1 SFSSAL
7 QTDGSNF
14 SVNRLVKWNGTQWET
29 VGTFTNDQGFGAIE
43 SLTFGADATLYFGG
57 NFETANGET
66 VNDIARWNP
75 NYGLA
80 GFGKGMD
87 HRIITSGVINQ
98 ITVVDSFLYVL
109 GKQRTAGLFQSSRI
123 SRYLLND
130 NPAAGQI
137 AVDLGPDTTACSTIN
152 LDAGNNGANFVWN
165 TGDQGQLLT
174 VSQTGWYAVTVF
186 DGNCSDQDSVF
197 VTIVTP
203 DPVFDQDTIA
213 ACNEVLID
221 AGPDYQ
227 SYSWNTGDT
236 TQTTTVN
243 DGSTITIMVV
253 DSNGCGIT
261 DTIIANIIGYDPTA
275 AFSDSL
281 LQDSSFSFNA
291 GASFDANTYSWD
303 FGDGTQASG
312 EMVTHAYASNDSF
325 LVTLIVSNDCGSDTT
340 TTIVVVDFLTS
351 LEIPLALRQLKLYP
365 NPAQDFVMIEANFAQ
380 VMPVE
385 LRLFDLQGR
394 EHFAQRLAPQ
404 SKSLRQKIELKEMP
418 SGVYILQVQT
428 PIGTVHHKLIKE

>member
-1 SFSSAL
+1 
-7 QTDGSNF
+7 
-14 SVNRLVKWNGTQWET
+14 
-29 VGTFTNDQGFGAIE
+29 
-43 SLTFGADATLYFGG
+43 
-57 NFETANGET
+57 
-66 VNDIARWNP
+66 
-75 NYGLA
+75 
-80 GFGKGMD
+80 
-87 HRIITSGVINQ
+87 
-98 ITVVDSFLYVL
+98 
-109 GKQRTAGLFQSSRI
+109 
-123 SRYLLND
+123 
-130 NPAAGQI
+130 
-137 AVDLGPDTTACSTIN
+137 
-152 LDAGNNGANFVWN
+152 
-165 TGDQGQLLT
+165 
-174 VSQTGWYAVTVF
+174 
-186 DGNCSDQDSVF
+186 
-197 VTIVTP
+197 
-203 DPVFDQDTIA
+203 
-213 ACNEVLID
+213 
-221 AGPDYQ
+221 PDYQ

-261 DTIIANIIGYDPTA
+261 DTIVANIIGYDPTA

-303 FGDGTQASG
+303 FGDGTQGSG

-404 SKSLRQKIELKEMP
+404 SKSLRQKIELEEMP